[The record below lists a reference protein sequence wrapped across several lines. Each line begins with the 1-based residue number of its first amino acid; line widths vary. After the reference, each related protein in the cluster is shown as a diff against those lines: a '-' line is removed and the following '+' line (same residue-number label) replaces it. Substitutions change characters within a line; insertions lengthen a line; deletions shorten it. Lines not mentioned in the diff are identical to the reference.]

1 MLSKGTEP
9 IEYMITKEFIRLAY
23 IGIYLYAGETENA
36 AAVRS
41 KKLKTAEWTMIQP
54 QPEAEGLAAPWG
66 GAGVSL

>member
-41 KKLKTAEWTMIQP
+41 KKLKTAEWTNDT
-54 QPEAEGLAAPWG
+54 AA
-66 GAGVSL
+66 A